1 MRFSEA
7 FWATSVAA
15 ANRRSARSSLGRC
28 MLNYRSEFVV
38 TL

>member
-1 MRFSEA
+1 MRLGEA

-15 ANRRSARSSLGRC
+15 ANRRSVRSSLGRC
-28 MLNYRSEFVV
+28 ILNYHSVFVV